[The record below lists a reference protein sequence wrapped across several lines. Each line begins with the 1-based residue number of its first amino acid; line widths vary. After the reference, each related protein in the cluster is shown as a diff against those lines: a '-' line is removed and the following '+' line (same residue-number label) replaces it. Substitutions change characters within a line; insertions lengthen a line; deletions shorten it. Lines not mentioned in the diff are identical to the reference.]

1 MTLHLLI
8 SYIRDLT
15 MIFSSL
21 FSVVG
26 MAVLFLIAWV
36 FSSNKRAINYRT
48 IISAFVIQVALGALA
63 LYVPLG
69 REMLQG
75 LASGIQSV
83 IGYGYEGVRFLFGNL
98 APNAKGDQGIGGFIF
113 AINVL
118 AIIIFFASLISLLYY
133 LKIMPL
139 VINLI
144 GGALQKCLG
153 TSKAESM
160 SAAANIFVAHTEAP
174 LVIKPYLK
182 SMSDSEI
189 FAVMCVGMASVAG
202 PVLAGYASMGIP
214 LPYLI
219 AASFMSAPGGL
230 LFAKIIYPQ
239 NEAISSH
246 ADVSVEKHVN
256 AIEAIA
262 NGASTGLN
270 LALHV
275 GAMLLA
281 FVGMLA
287 LINGLLGVVGGFLGM
302 EHLSLGVILGAL
314 LKPLAFMLGIPWS
327 QAGIAGEIIGIK
339 IALNEF
345 VGYMQFLPYLG
356 DNPPL
361 ILSEKTK
368 AIITFALC
376 GFANLSSV
384 AMLIGGLGSLVP
396 KKKDL
401 IIRLALKAVLVGT
414 LSNFMSAT
422 IAGLFIGLNAH

>member
-1 MTLHLLI
+1 
-8 SYIRDLT
+8 

-83 IGYGYEGVRFLFGNL
+83 IGYGYEGVRFLFGSL

-246 ADVSVEKHVN
+246 ADVSAEKHVN

-302 EHLSLGVILGAL
+302 EHLSLGLILGTL

-361 ILSEKTK
+361 VLSEKTK

-401 IIRLALKAVLVGT
+401 IVRLALKAVLVGT

-422 IAGLFIGLNAH
+422 IAGLFIGLNAQ

>member
-1 MTLHLLI
+1 
-8 SYIRDLT
+8 

-83 IGYGYEGVRFLFGNL
+83 ISYGYEGVRFLFGNL
-98 APNAKGDQGIGGFIF
+98 APNAKGDQGIGGFVF

-139 VINLI
+139 FINLI

-246 ADVSVEKHVN
+246 ADVSAEKHVN

-302 EHLSLGVILGAL
+302 EHLSLGLILGTL

-361 ILSEKTK
+361 VLSEKTK

>member
-1 MTLHLLI
+1 
-8 SYIRDLT
+8 

-36 FSSNKRAINYRT
+36 FSGNKRAINYRT
-48 IISAFVIQVALGALA
+48 IVSAFVIQVALGALA

-246 ADVSVEKHVN
+246 ADVSAEKHVN

-287 LINGLLGVVGGFLGM
+287 LINGLLGVVGGVLGM
-302 EHLSLGVILGAL
+302 EHLSLGLILGTL

-361 ILSEKTK
+361 VLSEKTK

-401 IIRLALKAVLVGT
+401 IVRLALKAVLVGT

>member
-1 MTLHLLI
+1 
-8 SYIRDLT
+8 

-21 FSVVG
+21 LSVVG

-36 FSSNKRAINYRT
+36 FSGNKRAINYRT
-48 IISAFVIQVALGALA
+48 IVSAFVIQVALGALA

-83 IGYGYEGVRFLFGNL
+83 ISYGYEGVRFLFGSL

-139 VINLI
+139 FINLI

-246 ADVSVEKHVN
+246 ADVSIEKHVN

-302 EHLSLGVILGAL
+302 EHLSLGLILGTL

-345 VGYMQFLPYLG
+345 VGYMQLLPYLG

>member
-1 MTLHLLI
+1 
-8 SYIRDLT
+8 

-246 ADVSVEKHVN
+246 ADVSAEKHVN

-302 EHLSLGVILGAL
+302 EHLSLGLVLGTL

-361 ILSEKTK
+361 VLSEKTK

-401 IIRLALKAVLVGT
+401 IVRLALKAVLVGT

>member
-1 MTLHLLI
+1 
-8 SYIRDLT
+8 

-36 FSSNKRAINYRT
+36 FSGNKRAINYRT

-83 IGYGYEGVRFLFGNL
+83 IGYGYEGVRFLFGSL

-144 GGALQKCLG
+144 GGALQRCLG

-246 ADVSVEKHVN
+246 ADVSAEKHVN

-302 EHLSLGVILGAL
+302 EHLSLGLILGTL

-401 IIRLALKAVLVGT
+401 IVRLALKAVLVGT

>member
-1 MTLHLLI
+1 MHLLI

-48 IISAFVIQVALGALA
+48 IVSAFVIQVALGALA

-83 IGYGYEGVRFLFGNL
+83 ISYGYEGVRFLFGNL

-239 NEAISSH
+239 NEVISSH
-246 ADVSVEKHVN
+246 ADVSAEKHVN

-302 EHLSLGVILGAL
+302 EHLSLGLILGTL

>member
-1 MTLHLLI
+1 
-8 SYIRDLT
+8 

-36 FSSNKRAINYRT
+36 FSGNKRAINYRT
-48 IISAFVIQVALGALA
+48 IVSAFVIQVALGALA

-83 IGYGYEGVRFLFGNL
+83 ISYGYEGVRFLFGNL
-98 APNAKGDQGIGGFIF
+98 APNAKGDQGIGGFVF

-139 VINLI
+139 FINLI

-246 ADVSVEKHVN
+246 ADVSAEKHVN

-287 LINGLLGVVGGFLGM
+287 LINGLLGVVGGVLGM
-302 EHLSLGVILGAL
+302 EHLSLGLILGTL

-345 VGYMQFLPYLG
+345 VGYMQLLPYLG

-401 IIRLALKAVLVGT
+401 IVRLALKAVLVGT

-422 IAGLFIGLNAH
+422 IAGLFIGLNAY

>member
-1 MTLHLLI
+1 
-8 SYIRDLT
+8 

-48 IISAFVIQVALGALA
+48 IVSAFVIQVALGALA

-83 IGYGYEGVRFLFGNL
+83 ISYGYEGVRFLFGNL

-302 EHLSLGVILGAL
+302 EHLSLGLILGAL

-361 ILSEKTK
+361 VLSEKTK

>member
-1 MTLHLLI
+1 
-8 SYIRDLT
+8 

-48 IISAFVIQVALGALA
+48 IVSAFVIQVALGALA

-83 IGYGYEGVRFLFGNL
+83 ISYGYEGVRFLFGNL

-139 VINLI
+139 FINLI

-246 ADVSVEKHVN
+246 ADVSAEEHVN

-302 EHLSLGVILGAL
+302 EHLSLGLILGTL

-401 IIRLALKAVLVGT
+401 IVRLALKAVLVGT

>member
-1 MTLHLLI
+1 MHLLI

-36 FSSNKRAINYRT
+36 FSGNKRAINYRT
-48 IISAFVIQVALGALA
+48 IVSAFVIQVALGALA

-83 IGYGYEGVRFLFGNL
+83 ISYGYEGVRFLFGNL

-139 VINLI
+139 FINLI

-246 ADVSVEKHVN
+246 ADVSAEKHVN

-287 LINGLLGVVGGFLGM
+287 LINGLLGVVGGVLGM
-302 EHLSLGVILGAL
+302 EHLSLGLILGTL

-361 ILSEKTK
+361 VLSEKTK

-422 IAGLFIGLNAH
+422 IAGLFIGLSTN

>member
-1 MTLHLLI
+1 
-8 SYIRDLT
+8 

-36 FSSNKRAINYRT
+36 FSGNKRAINYRT
-48 IISAFVIQVALGALA
+48 IVSAFVIQVALGALA

-83 IGYGYEGVRFLFGNL
+83 ISYGYEGVRFLFGNL
-98 APNAKGDQGIGGFIF
+98 APNTKGDQGIGGFIF

-139 VINLI
+139 FINLI

-246 ADVSVEKHVN
+246 ADVSAEKHVN

-287 LINGLLGVVGGFLGM
+287 LINGLLGVVGGVLGM
-302 EHLSLGVILGAL
+302 EHLSLGLILGTL

-401 IIRLALKAVLVGT
+401 IVRLALKAVLVGT

-422 IAGLFIGLNAH
+422 IAGLFIGLSAN

>member
-1 MTLHLLI
+1 
-8 SYIRDLT
+8 

-48 IISAFVIQVALGALA
+48 IVSAFVIQVALGALA

-83 IGYGYEGVRFLFGNL
+83 ISYGYEGVRFLFGNL

-139 VINLI
+139 FINLI

-302 EHLSLGVILGAL
+302 EHLSLGLILGAL

-401 IIRLALKAVLVGT
+401 IVRLALKAVLVGT

>member
-1 MTLHLLI
+1 
-8 SYIRDLT
+8 

-36 FSSNKRAINYRT
+36 FSGNKRAINYRT

-239 NEAISSH
+239 NEAISNH
-246 ADVSVEKHVN
+246 AGVSAEKHVN

-287 LINGLLGVVGGFLGM
+287 LINGLLGVVGGVLGM
-302 EHLSLGVILGAL
+302 EHLSLGLVLGAL

-361 ILSEKTK
+361 VLSEKTK

>member
-1 MTLHLLI
+1 
-8 SYIRDLT
+8 

-36 FSSNKRAINYRT
+36 FSGNKRAINYRT
-48 IISAFVIQVALGALA
+48 IVSAFVIQVALGALA

-139 VINLI
+139 FINLI
-144 GGALQKCLG
+144 GGALQRCLG

-246 ADVSVEKHVN
+246 ADASAEKHVN

-302 EHLSLGVILGAL
+302 EHLSLGLILGTL

-401 IIRLALKAVLVGT
+401 IVRLALKAVLVGT

>member
-1 MTLHLLI
+1 
-8 SYIRDLT
+8 

-48 IISAFVIQVALGALA
+48 IVSAFVIQVALGALA

-83 IGYGYEGVRFLFGNL
+83 ISYGYEGVRFLFGNL

-139 VINLI
+139 FINLI

-239 NEAISSH
+239 NETTSSH
-246 ADVSVEKHVN
+246 ADVSVEEHVN
-256 AIEAIA
+256 IIEAIA
-262 NGASTGLN
+262 NGASTGLH

-302 EHLSLGVILGAL
+302 EHLSLGVVLGTL

-345 VGYMQFLPYLG
+345 VGYMQLLPYLG

-396 KKKDL
+396 KKKDF
-401 IIRLALKAVLVGT
+401 IARLALKAVLVGT

-422 IAGLFIGLNAH
+422 IAGLFIGLSAN

>member
-1 MTLHLLI
+1 
-8 SYIRDLT
+8 

-48 IISAFVIQVALGALA
+48 IVSAFVIQVALGALA

-83 IGYGYEGVRFLFGNL
+83 ISYGYEGVRFLFGNL

-139 VINLI
+139 FINLI

-246 ADVSVEKHVN
+246 ADVSAEKHVN

-302 EHLSLGVILGAL
+302 EHLSLGLILGAL

-401 IIRLALKAVLVGT
+401 IVRLALKAVLVGT

>member
-1 MTLHLLI
+1 
-8 SYIRDLT
+8 

-69 REMLQG
+69 REVLQG

-144 GGALQKCLG
+144 GGALQRCLG

-246 ADVSVEKHVN
+246 ADVSAEKHVN

-302 EHLSLGVILGAL
+302 EHLSLGLILGTL

-401 IIRLALKAVLVGT
+401 IVRLALKAVLVGT

>member
-1 MTLHLLI
+1 
-8 SYIRDLT
+8 

-246 ADVSVEKHVN
+246 ADVSAEKHVN

-287 LINGLLGVVGGFLGM
+287 LINGLLGVVGGVLGM
-302 EHLSLGVILGAL
+302 EHLSLGLILGTL

-361 ILSEKTK
+361 VLSEKTK

-401 IIRLALKAVLVGT
+401 IVRLALKAVLVGT

-422 IAGLFIGLNAH
+422 IAGLFIGLNANQ

>member
-1 MTLHLLI
+1 
-8 SYIRDLT
+8 

-83 IGYGYEGVRFLFGNL
+83 ISYGYEGVRFLFGNL

-302 EHLSLGVILGAL
+302 EHLSLGLVLGTL

-361 ILSEKTK
+361 VLSEKTK

-401 IIRLALKAVLVGT
+401 IVRLALKAVLVGT

>member
-1 MTLHLLI
+1 MV
-8 SYIRDLT
+8 S
-15 MIFSSL
+15 SSL

-36 FSSNKRAINYRT
+36 FSGNKRAINYRT
-48 IISAFVIQVALGALA
+48 IISAFVIQVALGAFA

-75 LASGIQSV
+75 LAGGIQSV
-83 IGYGYEGVRFLFGNL
+83 ISYGYEGVRFLFGNF

-144 GGALQKCLG
+144 GGALRKCLG

-202 PVLAGYASMGIP
+202 PVLAGYASMGIS

-239 NEAISSH
+239 SEKISNH
-246 ADVSVEKHVN
+246 ADISVEKHVN
-256 AIEAIA
+256 VIEAIA
-262 NGASTGLN
+262 NGASTGLH

-287 LINGLLGVVGGFLGM
+287 LINGLLGVIGGFLGM
-302 EHLSLGVILGAL
+302 EHLSLGVVLGTL

-345 VGYMQFLPYLG
+345 VGYMQLLPYLG

-396 KKKDL
+396 KKKDF
-401 IIRLALKAVLVGT
+401 IARLALKAVLAGT

-422 IAGLFIGLNAH
+422 IAGLFIGLNSH

>member
-1 MTLHLLI
+1 
-8 SYIRDLT
+8 

-48 IISAFVIQVALGALA
+48 IVSAFVIQVALGALA

-239 NEAISSH
+239 NETTSSH
-246 ADVSVEKHVN
+246 ADVSAEEHVN
-256 AIEAIA
+256 IIEAIA

-302 EHLSLGVILGAL
+302 EHLSLGVVLGTL

-345 VGYMQFLPYLG
+345 VGYMQLLPYLG

-396 KKKDL
+396 KKKDF
-401 IIRLALKAVLVGT
+401 IARLALKAVLVGT

-422 IAGLFIGLNAH
+422 IAGLFIGLSAN

>member
-1 MTLHLLI
+1 
-8 SYIRDLT
+8 

-36 FSSNKRAINYRT
+36 FSGNKRAINYRT
-48 IISAFVIQVALGALA
+48 IVSAFVIQVVLGALA

-69 REMLQG
+69 REILHG

-83 IGYGYEGVRFLFGNL
+83 ISYGYEGVRFLFGNL

-139 VINLI
+139 FINLI

-246 ADVSVEKHVN
+246 ADVSAEKHVN

-287 LINGLLGVVGGFLGM
+287 LINGLLGVIGGVLGM
-302 EHLSLGVILGAL
+302 EHLSLGLILGTL

-422 IAGLFIGLNAH
+422 IAGLFIGLSAN

>member
-1 MTLHLLI
+1 
-8 SYIRDLT
+8 

-48 IISAFVIQVALGALA
+48 IVSAFVIQVALGALA

-83 IGYGYEGVRFLFGNL
+83 ISYGYEGVRFLFGNL

-287 LINGLLGVVGGFLGM
+287 LINGLLGVVGGVLGM

>member
-1 MTLHLLI
+1 
-8 SYIRDLT
+8 

-36 FSSNKRAINYRT
+36 FSGNKRAINYRT
-48 IISAFVIQVALGALA
+48 IVSAFVIQVALGALA

-83 IGYGYEGVRFLFGNL
+83 ISYGYEGVRFLFGNL

-139 VINLI
+139 FINLI

-246 ADVSVEKHVN
+246 ADVSAEKHVN

-287 LINGLLGVVGGFLGM
+287 LINGLLGVVGGVLGM
-302 EHLSLGVILGAL
+302 EHLSLGLILGTL

-401 IIRLALKAVLVGT
+401 IVRLALKAVLVGT

-422 IAGLFIGLNAH
+422 IAGLFIGLSAN

>member
-1 MTLHLLI
+1 
-8 SYIRDLT
+8 

-48 IISAFVIQVALGALA
+48 IVSAFVIQVALGALA

-83 IGYGYEGVRFLFGNL
+83 ISYGYEGVRFLFGNL
-98 APNAKGDQGIGGFIF
+98 APNAKGDQGIGGFVF

-139 VINLI
+139 FINLI

-287 LINGLLGVVGGFLGM
+287 LINGLLGVVGGVLGM
-302 EHLSLGVILGAL
+302 EHLSLGLILGTL

-345 VGYMQFLPYLG
+345 VGYMQLLPYLG

>member
-1 MTLHLLI
+1 
-8 SYIRDLT
+8 

-48 IISAFVIQVALGALA
+48 IVSAFVIQVALGALA

-83 IGYGYEGVRFLFGNL
+83 ISYGYEGVRFLFGNL

-133 LKIMPL
+133 YYLKIMPL
-139 VINLI
+139 FINLI

-246 ADVSVEKHVN
+246 ADVSAEKHVN

-287 LINGLLGVVGGFLGM
+287 LINGLLGVVGGVLGM
-302 EHLSLGVILGAL
+302 EHLSLGLILGTL

-401 IIRLALKAVLVGT
+401 IVRLALKAVLVGT

>member
-1 MTLHLLI
+1 
-8 SYIRDLT
+8 

-36 FSSNKRAINYRT
+36 FSGNKRAINYRT

-239 NEAISSH
+239 NEAISNH
-246 ADVSVEKHVN
+246 ADVSAEKHVN

-302 EHLSLGVILGAL
+302 EHLSLGLVLGTL

-361 ILSEKTK
+361 VLSEKTK

-401 IIRLALKAVLVGT
+401 IVRLALKAVLVGT

>member
-1 MTLHLLI
+1 
-8 SYIRDLT
+8 

-48 IISAFVIQVALGALA
+48 IVSAFVIQVALGALA

-83 IGYGYEGVRFLFGNL
+83 ISYGYEGVRFLFGNL

-139 VINLI
+139 FINLI

-246 ADVSVEKHVN
+246 ADVSAEKHVN

-302 EHLSLGVILGAL
+302 EHLSLGLILGAL

>member
-1 MTLHLLI
+1 
-8 SYIRDLT
+8 

-83 IGYGYEGVRFLFGNL
+83 ISYGYEGVRFLFGNL

-139 VINLI
+139 FINLI

-239 NEAISSH
+239 NEIISSH

-302 EHLSLGVILGAL
+302 EHLSLGLILGTL

-401 IIRLALKAVLVGT
+401 IVRLALKAVLVGT

>member
-1 MTLHLLI
+1 
-8 SYIRDLT
+8 

-48 IISAFVIQVALGALA
+48 IVSAFVIQVALGALA

-83 IGYGYEGVRFLFGNL
+83 ISYGYEGVRFLFGNL
-98 APNAKGDQGIGGFIF
+98 APNAKGDQGIGGFVF

-246 ADVSVEKHVN
+246 ADVSAEKHVN

-287 LINGLLGVVGGFLGM
+287 LINGLLGVVGGVLGM
-302 EHLSLGVILGAL
+302 EHLSLGLILGTL

-361 ILSEKTK
+361 VLSEKTK

>member
-1 MTLHLLI
+1 
-8 SYIRDLT
+8 

-36 FSSNKRAINYRT
+36 FSGNKRAINYRT

-83 IGYGYEGVRFLFGNL
+83 IGYGYEGVRFLFGSL

-139 VINLI
+139 FINLI

-246 ADVSVEKHVN
+246 ADVSAEKHVN

-302 EHLSLGVILGAL
+302 EHLSLGLILGTL

-401 IIRLALKAVLVGT
+401 IVRLALKAVLVGT

>member
-1 MTLHLLI
+1 
-8 SYIRDLT
+8 

-36 FSSNKRAINYRT
+36 FSGNKRAINYRT
-48 IISAFVIQVALGALA
+48 IVSAFVIQVALGALA

-69 REMLQG
+69 REILQG

-239 NEAISSH
+239 NETTSSH
-246 ADVSVEKHVN
+246 ADVSAEEHVN
-256 AIEAIA
+256 IIEAIA
-262 NGASTGLN
+262 NGASTGLH

-302 EHLSLGVILGAL
+302 EHLSLGVVLGTL

-345 VGYMQFLPYLG
+345 VGYMQLLPYLG

-396 KKKDL
+396 KKKDF
-401 IIRLALKAVLVGT
+401 IAKLALKAVLVGT

-422 IAGLFIGLNAH
+422 IAGLFIGLSAN

>member
-1 MTLHLLI
+1 
-8 SYIRDLT
+8 

-48 IISAFVIQVALGALA
+48 IVSAFVIQVALGALA

-83 IGYGYEGVRFLFGNL
+83 ISYGYEGVRFLFGNL

-139 VINLI
+139 FINLI

-246 ADVSVEKHVN
+246 ADVSAEEHVN
-256 AIEAIA
+256 IIEAIA
-262 NGASTGLN
+262 NGASTGLH

-302 EHLSLGVILGAL
+302 EHLSLGLILGTL

-345 VGYMQFLPYLG
+345 VGYMQLLPYLG

-396 KKKDL
+396 KKKDF
-401 IIRLALKAVLVGT
+401 IARLALKAVLVGT

>member
-1 MTLHLLI
+1 
-8 SYIRDLT
+8 

-48 IISAFVIQVALGALA
+48 IVSAFVIQVALGALA

-83 IGYGYEGVRFLFGNL
+83 ISYGYEGVRFLFGNL

-139 VINLI
+139 FINLI

-246 ADVSVEKHVN
+246 ADASAEKHVN

-287 LINGLLGVVGGFLGM
+287 LINGLLGVVGGVLGM
-302 EHLSLGVILGAL
+302 EHLSLGLILGTL

-401 IIRLALKAVLVGT
+401 IVRLALKAVLVGT

>member
-1 MTLHLLI
+1 
-8 SYIRDLT
+8 

-36 FSSNKRAINYRT
+36 FSGNKRAINYRT
-48 IISAFVIQVALGALA
+48 IVSAFVIQVALGALA

-83 IGYGYEGVRFLFGNL
+83 ISYGYEGVRFLFGNL

-139 VINLI
+139 FINLI

-246 ADVSVEKHVN
+246 ADASAEKHVN

-302 EHLSLGVILGAL
+302 EHLSLGLILGTL

-345 VGYMQFLPYLG
+345 VGYMQLLPYLG

-361 ILSEKTK
+361 VLSEKTK

>member
-1 MTLHLLI
+1 
-8 SYIRDLT
+8 

-83 IGYGYEGVRFLFGNL
+83 IGYGYEGVRFLFGSL

-139 VINLI
+139 FINLI

-246 ADVSVEKHVN
+246 ADVSAEKHVN

-302 EHLSLGVILGAL
+302 EHLSLGLILGTL

-345 VGYMQFLPYLG
+345 VGYMQLLPYLG

-361 ILSEKTK
+361 VLSEKTK

>member
-1 MTLHLLI
+1 MHLLI

-36 FSSNKRAINYRT
+36 FSGNKRAINYRT
-48 IISAFVIQVALGALA
+48 IVSAFVIQVALGALA

-83 IGYGYEGVRFLFGNL
+83 ISYGYEGVRFLFGNL

-139 VINLI
+139 FINLI

-189 FAVMCVGMASVAG
+189 FAVMRVGMASVAG

-246 ADVSVEKHVN
+246 ADVSAEKHVN

-287 LINGLLGVVGGFLGM
+287 LINGLLGVVGGVLGM
-302 EHLSLGVILGAL
+302 EHLSLGLILGTL

-361 ILSEKTK
+361 VLSEKTK

-422 IAGLFIGLNAH
+422 IAGLFIGLSTN

>member
-1 MTLHLLI
+1 
-8 SYIRDLT
+8 

-48 IISAFVIQVALGALA
+48 IVSAFVIQVALGALA

-83 IGYGYEGVRFLFGNL
+83 ISYGYEGVRFLFGNL

-139 VINLI
+139 FINLI

-246 ADVSVEKHVN
+246 ADVSAEKHVN

-302 EHLSLGVILGAL
+302 EHLSLGLILGTL

-401 IIRLALKAVLVGT
+401 IVRLALKAVLVGT

-422 IAGLFIGLNAH
+422 IAGLFIGLNANQ

>member
-1 MTLHLLI
+1 
-8 SYIRDLT
+8 

-246 ADVSVEKHVN
+246 ADVSAEKHVN

-302 EHLSLGVILGAL
+302 EHLSLGLILGTL

-384 AMLIGGLGSLVP
+384 AMLIGGLGSLAP

-401 IIRLALKAVLVGT
+401 IVRLALKAVLVGT